1 MIVKILFLNENG
13 TFHVEIVNLEQR
25 MSQGDVKYVRQL
37 PKDKVYRNIFEA
49 EVSIMIVIL
58 PCLRFHGRLAVESFL
73 KINING
79 DLKATF
85 FCIIGIYH
93 PTTYI

>member
-37 PKDKVYRNIFEA
+37 PNDKVYRNIFEA
-49 EVSIMIVIL
+49 EVSITIVNL
-58 PCLRFHGRLAVESFL
+58 PCLRFYINFMADWQSNLFENQHQRRSESHIL
-73 KINING
+73 
-79 DLKATF
+79 L
-85 FCIIGIYH
+85 
-93 PTTYI
+93 